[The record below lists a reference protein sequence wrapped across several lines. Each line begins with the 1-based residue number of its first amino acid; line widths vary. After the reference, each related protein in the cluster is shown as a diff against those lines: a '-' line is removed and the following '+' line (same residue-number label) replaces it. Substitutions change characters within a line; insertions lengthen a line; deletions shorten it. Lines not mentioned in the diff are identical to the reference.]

1 MAFKTTTVIRKL
13 LLLTVGAACLLASAS
28 AAREPLVPEAR
39 PEAPG
44 DRFEMEEGT
53 TSPLTPLEERLIAQG
68 LVNVRAL
75 DPTLIVDLKYA
86 DPDNFMG
93 RAVYGDFTRA
103 YLRPAAAEKLARA
116 NEILRER
123 FPNLRILVGDA
134 LRPRSVQRK
143 MWKLVAGT
151 PMQRYV
157 ANPATGS
164 MHNYGAAVD
173 VTLFDVERGNR
184 LDMGTPLDHFGPLAQ
199 PALETTYLRSGE
211 LTKAQYKNRIIL
223 RNAMRD
229 AGWHILRI
237 EWWHFNAFPKKYVR
251 RNYSIID

>member
-1 MAFKTTTVIRKL
+1 MAFKTTTVIRKT
-13 LLLTVGAACLLASAS
+13 LLLTLLLTMGVTCLPTFASAVQD
-28 AAREPLVPEAR
+28 RMVPD
-39 PEAPG
+39 APG
-44 DRFEMEEGT
+44 DRFETEEGT
-53 TSPLTPLEERLIAQG
+53 TPLTPLEERLIEQG
-68 LVNVRAL
+68 LVNVRTL

-93 RAVYGDFTRA
+93 RAVYGDFKRA

-116 NEILRER
+116 SEILRTR

-143 MWKLVAGT
+143 MWKLVVNT
-151 PMQRYV
+151 PQQRYV

-173 VTLFDVERGNR
+173 VTLYDAEAGNR

-199 PALETTYLRSGE
+199 PALETTYLKTGE
-211 LTKAQYKNRIIL
+211 LTQVQYNNRLIL
-223 RNAMRD
+223 RKAMQD

-237 EWWHFNAFPKKYVR
+237 EWWHFNAFPKNYVR
-251 RNYSIID
+251 RNYSIIE